1 MSLVKSYLNNN
12 IYEYIKMGT
21 FVIYDNRLYSI
32 DLDYNNYYMI
42 YIHNNYPYPLCVNSY
57 KNNFNNTVIL
67 NNEIFQ
73 QSYEDII
80 NPRITLNININNPS
94 ELNSSLNI
102 IVKDNDI
109 VKETYN
115 IIIDNVIPKTYN
127 YNIISYNYYNTLN
140 ISLDTAIKG
149 SVQILV
155 VGDSI

>member
-1 MSLVKSYLNNN
+1 MSLVKLYLNNN

-21 FVIYDNRLYSI
+21 FVIYDNKLYSI
-32 DLDYNNYYMI
+32 DLGYYNYYMT
-42 YIHNNYPYPLCVNSY
+42 YIHNNYPYSLKVNSY
-57 KNNFNNTVIL
+57 KFSNKVIL

-73 QSYEDII
+73 KSYEDII

>member
-1 MSLVKSYLNNN
+1 MSLTKLYLNNN

-21 FVIYDNRLYSI
+21 FVIYDNKLYSI
-32 DLDYNNYYMI
+32 DLGYKKYYMI
-42 YIHNNYPYPLCVNSY
+42 YIHNNYPYSLKVNYY
-57 KNNFNNTVIL
+57 KFSNKVIL

-73 QSYEDII
+73 KNYYEDII

-127 YNIISYNYYNTLN
+127 YNIISYNYYNNLN

-149 SVQILV
+149 SVYIFV

>member
-1 MSLVKSYLNNN
+1 MSLVKLYLNNN

-21 FVIYDNRLYSI
+21 FVIYDNKLYSI
-32 DLDYNNYYMI
+32 DLGYKNYYMI
-42 YIHNNYPYPLCVNSY
+42 YIHNNYPYSLYVNDY
-57 KNNFNNTVIL
+57 KFNNKVIL
-67 NNEIFQ
+67 NNEIF
-73 QSYEDII
+73 SKNYYEDII